1 MAERLKEAT
10 RRNRDEEEMGE
21 IGMPNLERT

>member
-10 RRNRDEEEMGE
+10 RRNMDEEEMGE